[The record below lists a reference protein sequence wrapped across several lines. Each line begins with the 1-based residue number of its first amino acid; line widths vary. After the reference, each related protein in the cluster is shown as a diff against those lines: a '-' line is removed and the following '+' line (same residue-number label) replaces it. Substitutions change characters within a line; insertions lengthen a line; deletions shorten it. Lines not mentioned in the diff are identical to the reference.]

1 MQAGMEVDAMKTDLT
16 AAKAVV
22 VAATQECNAL
32 LGVIASSTTEVEAKQ
47 EAAIHQEYALKVP
60 FTIML
65 CCQSQSCL

>member
-1 MQAGMEVDAMKTDLT
+1 MKTDLT

-60 FTIML
+60 FTIMFML
-65 CCQSQSCL
+65 PVTIMFMMRV